1 MKKTFLTRLAS
12 VLLCALLLA
21 PAAQSE
27 SLAAEN
33 GVQLL
38 LSQALSLCAM
48 MDACADEP
56 AYVQLYEG
64 DGAAKTQ
71 IARIGAQD
79 WTALEE
85 ARLYIIKE
93 KLFSVYLSASSV
105 DYGALSGPVRDKLRD
120 GIPPSVLSMGTSGK
134 LEGFSAAASALRCG
148 KVFYTYGARVPRWCL
163 MHLTFRGEYDALC
176 SFVSTEDGV
185 VSAYLMPAEKDSL
198 SRTIR
203 MLTYT
208 GVPQSELFESLPVDI
223 DP

>member
-1 MKKTFLTRLAS
+1 MKQSALTRLAA
-12 VLLCALLLA
+12 VLMCALLLA
-21 PAAQSE
+21 PAARGE
-27 SLAAEN
+27 SLPPED
-33 GVQLL
+33 GTRLL

-56 AYVQLYEG
+56 AYVRLYEG
-64 DGAAKTQ
+64 SEAAKAQ
-71 IARIGAQD
+71 ITRIGAQD

-85 ARLYIIKE
+85 ARLYVIKE

-120 GIPPSVLSMGTSGK
+120 GIPPSVLSMGTSGE
-134 LEGFSAAASALRCG
+134 LEGFGAAASALRCG
-148 KVFYTYGARVPRWCL
+148 KVFYAYGAQVPRWCL
-163 MHLTFRGEYDALC
+163 LHLTFRGEYDALC

-185 VSAYLMPAEKDSL
+185 VSAYLMPAEKGSL

-208 GVPQSELFESLPVDI
+208 GVPRNELFESYPVDI